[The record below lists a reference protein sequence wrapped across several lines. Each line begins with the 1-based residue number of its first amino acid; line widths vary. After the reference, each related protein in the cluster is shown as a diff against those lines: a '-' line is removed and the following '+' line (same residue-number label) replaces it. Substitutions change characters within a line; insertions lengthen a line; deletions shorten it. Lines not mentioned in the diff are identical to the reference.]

1 MKVLSFLV
9 GAAFGIFV
17 VLFLFYSPNAQD
29 LFFGPMISGLVVF
42 VLVLLHPPGDH
53 AHAIGASDFVSL
65 WRYSGIVERML
76 LTMWALTT
84 VVIIAC
90 AFVMFRERRDDADA
104 GVFFSQATAYIFMC
118 IFMIADINET
128 LRSEPARQPVRPSS
142 Y

>member
-17 VLFLFYSPNAQD
+17 VLFLFYSPGAKD
-29 LFFGPMISGLVVF
+29 LFFGPMISGLIVF

-53 AHAIGASDFVSL
+53 ASAMGANDFVSL
-65 WRYSGIVERML
+65 WKYSSIVERALM
-76 LTMWALTT
+76 TVWALVT
-84 VVIIAC
+84 VLIVAC

-118 IFMIADINET
+118 IFTIADINES
-128 LRSEPARQPVRPSS
+128 LRSELPRPSRTAA